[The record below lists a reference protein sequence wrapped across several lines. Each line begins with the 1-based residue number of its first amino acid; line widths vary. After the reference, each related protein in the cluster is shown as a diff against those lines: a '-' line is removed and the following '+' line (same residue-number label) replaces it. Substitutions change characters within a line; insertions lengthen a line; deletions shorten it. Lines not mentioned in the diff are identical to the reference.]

1 MELRTSALH
10 DPIYGRT
17 ALLPAARY
25 GRPTLISSGGPEFV
39 NARGTVRELSPLSW
53 MGSSIRSATHRL
65 YAAESILTLF
75 SQLDTSAFP
84 WEERIAVGACQAK
97 AANEWLDL
105 YHLDR
110 KARRLNRLRAP
121 RPEQTS
127 PPSMTTS
134 LSSFLVDR
142 GNPGRQ

>member
-1 MELRTSALH
+1 ME
-10 DPIYGRT
+10 
-17 ALLPAARY
+17 
-25 GRPTLISSGGPEFV
+25 SS
-39 NARGTVRELSPLSW
+39 T
-53 MGSSIRSATHRL
+53 RSATHRL

-110 KARRLNRLRAP
+110 KARRLNRLRVRAP
-121 RPEQTS
+121 RTEQTS